1 MMQNKEAIVIA
12 PLLQLVLRPD
22 NGLVFPDMSAYIFL
36 VFSLNTRFYFYSVHA
51 WPMTK
56 KVDNTRD
63 MSRE

>member
-36 VFSLNTRFYFYSVHA
+36 VFGLNTRILLLQRA
-51 WPMTK
+51 CMADDEK
-56 KVDNTRD
+56 GR
-63 MSRE
+63 